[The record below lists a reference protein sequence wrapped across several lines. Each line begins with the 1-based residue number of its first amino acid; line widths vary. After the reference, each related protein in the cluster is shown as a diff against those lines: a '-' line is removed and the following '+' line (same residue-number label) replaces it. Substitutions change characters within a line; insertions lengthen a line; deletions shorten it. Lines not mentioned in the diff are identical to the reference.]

1 MPYVQS
7 RIERC
12 WNAFAFL
19 ASSAAAADIGYRR
32 RNVWEAL
39 LFMLL
44 TMAAGFQ
51 FARLVGI
58 FPHDGLKPRDKRQGQ
73 NPADFGK

>member
-19 ASSAAAADIGYRR
+19 ASSAGAADVGYRR

-58 FPHDGLKPRDKRQGQ
+58 FPHDGLKPRDKSQGQ